1 MAGLLYLTSLWY
13 TVQASKRKHD
23 KLQDVMSH
31 TDVIGMQLKK
41 KKKFFFG
48 HPHWQHKSFHL
59 CSELMSQ
66 LTLLFTNFQLVF
78 KCPREVQCLRQYKH
92 HCLMQVDV

>member
-41 KKKFFFG
+41 KIFFLVIRTG
-48 HPHWQHKSFHL
+48 NIS
-59 CSELMSQ
+59 
-66 LTLLFTNFQLVF
+66 LFTYALN
-78 KCPREVQCLRQYKH
+78 
-92 HCLMQVDV
+92 